1 MAASRVIRVPLVE
14 ESTRWA
20 PPAVRARESR
30 AIPAKALA
38 PRADEAEAPLMFDLE
53 GFIDPQAVVEPV
65 SESARAARGT
75 IERLLTAGP
84 DDLAIHSAAQ
94 QAVQAGAGD
103 LQATAAALQR
113 MGWSTRV
120 CSSLGGT
127 LRQLRHT
134 FLIATRHT
142 VVRGEPAEWVVDPS
156 FGQAFQVTD
165 PTPRYAHILAA
176 VPSLAVA
183 PLPRLLRAVL
193 TLGSEL
199 ERCFERRGLP
209 LPPWRS
215 SDALASRYE
224 QAAHSGAGGAATPAA
239 AAATGIAA
247 KQRQQAVKQAQ
258 QLERVQLRLLKLGLQ
273 PVGDGG
279 DAVAPASPPSPLSDA
294 GAGADSP
301 TSVVQAAQG
310 PLYRAFAPSAKAPE
324 WVCCGW
330 QFQQGSSA
338 WRQRY
343 RRRLAAS
350 AA

>member
-1 MAASRVIRVPLVE
+1 M
-14 ESTRWA
+14 
-20 PPAVRARESR
+20 
-30 AIPAKALA
+30 
-38 PRADEAEAPLMFDLE
+38 
-53 GFIDPQAVVEPV
+53 
-65 SESARAARGT
+65 
-75 IERLLTAGP
+75 
-84 DDLAIHSAAQ
+84 
-94 QAVQAGAGD
+94 
-103 LQATAAALQR
+103 
-113 MGWSTRV
+113 
-120 CSSLGGT
+120 
-127 LRQLRHT
+127 
-134 FLIATRHT
+134 
-142 VVRGEPAEWVVDPS
+142 DPS

-273 PVGDGG
+273 PAGDGG

-301 TSVVQAAQG
+301 TSVVQVGIVECRRLSLPPLQWPLLLLSFCFCTVSAQCASAVPYALGTTKARPPCLTVPAHSPFPLAGCSGPPVPRLRPQRQSARVGLLWLAVSAGQQRVATTAPAAACG
-310 PLYRAFAPSAKAPE
+310 VCRVRPPPARWSAKWAGP
-324 WVCCGW
+324 
-330 QFQQGSSA
+330 
-338 WRQRY
+338 QRTPPSL
-343 RRRLAAS
+343 RPFDMAKPQPLALTCILL
-350 AA
+350 